1 MEVLQCAV
9 RNRWAGAEGLS
20 SHMFRFIGRR
30 LLVAIPTLLL
40 VVTLAFFMMR
50 AAPGSPFD
58 TDRRLSPEIE
68 ANVLAK
74 YGMNTPLAAQY
85 VDYLAGVA
93 RGDLGPSLKYKDKSV
108 LEILNENYLVSLK
121 LGASAIVLAALL
133 DGRLGVL
140 AALRQNRPADY
151 GVMTVAVL
159 GVCIPTFVTAPL
171 LVLAF
176 ASKRGWLPGAGWN
189 DGAVLNMVMPVTVLA
204 LPQIAIISR
213 LTRAGMVEVLHSNYV
228 RTARAKGLPE
238 RSIVGKHAL
247 RAAIL
252 PLVSYL
258 GPACAGL
265 ITGSLVVEKI
275 FNLPGLGKFF
285 VISAL
290 QRDYTVVMGMVIF
303 YAALILA
310 LNLVADLL
318 HAVLDPRARLA

>member
-1 MEVLQCAV
+1 
-9 RNRWAGAEGLS
+9 
-20 SHMFRFIGRR
+20 MFRFIGRR
-30 LLVAIPTLLL
+30 LLVAIPTLFL
-40 VVTLAFFMMR
+40 VITVAFFMMR

-58 TDRRLSPEIE
+58 TDRKLSPEIE
-68 ANVLAK
+68 RNVREAF
-74 YGMNTPLAAQY
+74 GMNKPLGEQY
-85 VDYLAGVA
+85 VDYLAGVV
-93 RGDLGPSLKYKDKSV
+93 RGDLGPSLKYRDKSV
-108 LEILNENYLVSLK
+108 LEILKENYPVSLK
-121 LGASAIVLAALL
+121 LGLSAIVIASIV
-133 DGRLGVL
+133 GVSLGVL
-140 AALRQNRPADY
+140 AALRQNGPVDH
-151 GVMTVAVL
+151 GVMAVAIL

-171 LVLAF
+171 LVLVI
-176 ASKRGWLPGAGWN
+176 ASHLGWLPTAGW
-189 DGAVLNMVMPVTVLA
+189 DEGALANMVLPVTVLA

-213 LTRAGMVEVLHSNYV
+213 LTRAGMIEVLNSNYI

-238 RSIVGKHAL
+238 HRIVGRHAL

-265 ITGSLVVEKI
+265 ITGSLVVERI

-303 YAALILA
+303 YAALILL

-318 HAVLDPRARLA
+318 YAALDPRVRLA

>member
-1 MEVLQCAV
+1 MLQY
-9 RNRWAGAEGLS
+9 
-20 SHMFRFIGRR
+20 IGRR
-30 LLVAIPTLLL
+30 LLVAIPTLFL
-40 VVTLAFFMMR
+40 VITAAFFMMR

-58 TDRRLSPEIE
+58 MDRKLSPEIE
-68 ANVLAK
+68 ANVLAQF
-74 YGMNTPLAAQY
+74 GMNKPLGAQY
-85 VDYLAGVA
+85 VDYLVGVT
-93 RGDLGPSLKYKDKSV
+93 RGDLGPSLKYRDKTV
-108 LEILNENYLVSLK
+108 LDIVKENYPVSL
-121 LGASAIVLAALL
+121 
-133 DGRLGVL
+133 RLGFFAIAIASVIGL
-140 AALRQNRPADY
+140 SLGVMAALRQNQMTDNV
-151 GVMTVAVL
+151 VMMVAIL

-171 LVLAF
+171 LVLGI
-176 ASKRGWLPGAGWN
+176 ASKLGWLPTAGWN
-189 DGAVLNMVMPVTVLA
+189 DGALPNMVLPILVLA

-213 LTRAGMVEVLHSNYV
+213 LTRAGMIEVLHSNYV

-238 RSIVGKHAL
+238 GLIVRKHAL

-265 ITGSLVVEKI
+265 ITGSLVVERI

-303 YAALILA
+303 YAGLILV

-318 HAVLDPRARLA
+318 YAVLDPRVRLV

>member
-1 MEVLQCAV
+1 ML
-9 RNRWAGAEGLS
+9 
-20 SHMFRFIGRR
+20 RFIGRR
-30 LLVAIPTLLL
+30 LLVAIPTLFL

-58 TDRRLSPEIE
+58 TDRKLSPEIE
-68 ANVLAK
+68 RNVLAK
-74 YGMNTPLAAQY
+74 YGMNKPLGQQY
-85 VDYLAGVA
+85 LDYLAGVA
-93 RGDLGPSLKYKDKSV
+93 HGDLGPSLKYKDKTV
-108 LEILNENYLVSLK
+108 LAILKENYPISLR
-121 LGASAIVLAALL
+121 LGLSAIILAAVV
-133 DGRLGVL
+133 GVSLGVL
-140 AALRQNRPADY
+140 AAMRQNRSVDY

-171 LVLAF
+171 LVLVF
-176 ASKRGWLPGAGWN
+176 ASKLGWLPSAGWN
-189 DGAVLNMVMPVTVLA
+189 DGALVNLVLPVTVLA

-213 LTRAGMVEVLHSNYV
+213 LTRAGMIEVLHSNYV

-265 ITGSLVVEKI
+265 LTGSLVVEKI

-290 QRDYTVVMGMVIF
+290 QRDYTVVMGMVIVYAGLILLLNLIADLL
-303 YAALILA
+303 YAAL
-310 LNLVADLL
+310 
-318 HAVLDPRARLA
+318 DPRVRLG

>member
-1 MEVLQCAV
+1 ML
-9 RNRWAGAEGLS
+9 
-20 SHMFRFIGRR
+20 RFIGRR
-30 LLVAIPTLLL
+30 LLVAIPTLFL

-68 ANVLAK
+68 RNVLAK
-74 YGMNTPLAAQY
+74 YGMNKPLGQQY

-93 RGDLGPSLKYKDKSV
+93 RGDLGPSLKYKDKTV
-108 LEILNENYLVSLK
+108 LAILKENYPVSLK
-121 LGASAIVLAALL
+121 LGLSAILLASVV
-133 DGRLGVL
+133 GVSLGVL
-140 AALRQNRPADY
+140 AALRQNRGVDY
-151 GVMTVAVL
+151 GVMTVAIL

-171 LVLAF
+171 LVLVF
-176 ASKRGWLPGAGWN
+176 ASKLGWLPSAGWN
-189 DGAVLNMVMPVTVLA
+189 DGALINLVLPVTVLA

-213 LTRAGMVEVLHSNYV
+213 LTRAGMIEVLHSNYV

-265 ITGSLVVEKI
+265 LTGSLVVEKI

-290 QRDYTVVMGMVIF
+290 QRDYTVVMGMVIVYAGLILLLNLIADLL
-303 YAALILA
+303 YAAL
-310 LNLVADLL
+310 
-318 HAVLDPRARLA
+318 DPRVRLG